1 MTTQQTLS
9 RGFADRDADGRAF
22 DADSPTAR
30 WQTATLTRTQ
40 LSAIFKR
47 DARTNVGDVTKL
59 DLTHRGV
66 SGRLYRVTLVGSKGS
81 KTVSADVFVSVYN
94 AGRPAGTGPLRS
106 ALFGTKKPA

>member
-1 MTTQQTLS
+1 ML
-9 RGFADRDADGRAF
+9 
-22 DADSPTAR
+22 
-30 WQTATLTRTQ
+30 TLTRTQ